1 LTQAP
6 PTGSFDEICVIDL
19 DVRKTTWSRVHSSMR
34 TLYLQLS
41 REPDTDWTRFFNEER
56 ESRIVINRHG
66 LWIEEGFIVFDCLLE
81 DVDTYH
87 LPDFRLSIAYANRKC
102 QELVETRRA
111 KGEVNRTDNRN
122 EQQALDA
129 LRARIR
135 GDEDKPLPPVAVDPD
150 KADFDA
156 KREEWRA
163 RFRAALASRNKESE
177 SGND

>member
-6 PTGSFDEICVIDL
+6 PAGSFDDIYVIDL
-19 DVRKTTWSRVHSSMR
+19 DVNKTTWSRVHSSMR

-41 REPDTDWTRFFNEER
+41 REPDMDWTRFFNEER
-56 ESRIVINRHG
+56 ESRIVVKRHG
-66 LWIEEGFIVFDCLLE
+66 LWIEEGCIVFDCLLE

-111 KGEVNRTDNRN
+111 KGEINRADNRN

-129 LRARIR
+129 LRSRIR
-135 GDEDKPLPPVAVDPD
+135 GEEEKPLSPVTVDPET
-150 KADFDA
+150 AEFDA
-156 KREEWRA
+156 KREEWRS
-163 RFRAALASRNKESE
+163 RFRAALANRNKESDR
-177 SGND
+177 GND